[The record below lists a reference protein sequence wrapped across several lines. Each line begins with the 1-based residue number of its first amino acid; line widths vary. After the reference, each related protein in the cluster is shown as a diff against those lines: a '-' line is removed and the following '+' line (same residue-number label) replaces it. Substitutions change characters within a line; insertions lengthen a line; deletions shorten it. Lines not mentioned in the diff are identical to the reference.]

1 MDIIQIC
8 KDFCIK
14 GEFSGYEVIGTG
26 NINATYKVHTED
38 DIGKHQYLIQK
49 INKNVF
55 KRPEHI
61 MENIA
66 KINEYIDTS
75 SVDSELIILHFI
87 KSHDGKLYHIDEEGN
102 FWRACKFFDCECFNT
117 TDNLSVVEETG
128 RAFGEFQYLLSG
140 FDASLLHITIPNF
153 HNTKKRIENLEKT
166 IKYALVD
173 RKIEAKDDIEYILS
187 NKEIALTL
195 CKLYAENKLPLRVTH
210 NDTKCN
216 NVIFHK
222 DTLKALAV
230 IDLDTIMPGLC
241 AYDFGDGARSICS
254 VTDEDEID
262 LTKVSFD
269 LKRFERFTKGYFKF
283 LKNTVNEYERDTF
296 ALSVYVMT
304 IELASRFLQDYE
316 FEIIHVVGHG
326 KVISQKEI
334 EQRLIN
340 EYFPK
345 RNHFSLFPEDNLSDE
360 ECLLSAYRK
369 RNKDM
374 GFEIE
379 GE

>member
-26 NINATYKVHTED
+26 NINTTYKVHTED

-87 KSHDGKLYHIDEEGN
+87 KSHGGKLYHVDEDGN

-304 IELASRFLQDYE
+304 IELASRFLQDYLNGDVYFKVRKTKHNLIRARCQIALCKDIYNKLDE
-316 FEIIHVVGHG
+316 MNEIV
-326 KVISQKEI
+326 KK
-334 EQRLIN
+334 
-340 EYFPK
+340 YT
-345 RNHFSLFPEDNLSDE
+345 
-360 ECLLSAYRK
+360 
-369 RNKDM
+369 
-374 GFEIE
+374 
-379 GE
+379 